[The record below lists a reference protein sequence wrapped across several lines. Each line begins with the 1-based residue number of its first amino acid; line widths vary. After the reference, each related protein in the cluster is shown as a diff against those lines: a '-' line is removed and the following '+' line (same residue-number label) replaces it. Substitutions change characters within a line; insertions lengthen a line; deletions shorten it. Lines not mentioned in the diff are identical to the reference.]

1 MYQYLKRDRGPVS
14 APCCLYDTLLLAD
27 GNRKKFTKCMAD
39 IPSHHYI
46 YGTCVDFITGGTI
59 VDTDDERCR
68 QELARL
74 LVEKLGYAR
83 GDLEPRLCIETL
95 YNGQFVTSTI
105 DITVRRAGK
114 RFMILR
120 FAPGSIVTRERP
132 AIAAAR
138 VLEPAY
144 QIPLAVVTN
153 CREAEVLDTYTGKVI
168 RQGLERIPAKEEA
181 DVLVQRLR
189 FEPFIDEARRD
200 RELRILNAF
209 DVEVCCAGAPCALPN
224 APEG

>member
-1 MYQYLKRDRGPVS
+1 
-14 APCCLYDTLLLAD
+14 
-27 GNRKKFTKCMAD
+27 MAD

-46 YGTCVDFITGGTI
+46 YGTCSDYITGETI

-68 QELARL
+68 QELARI
-74 LVEKLGYAR
+74 LVEEKGY
-83 GDLEPRLCIETL
+83 GKEELDPRLSIETL
-95 YNGQFVTSTI
+95 YCGQFVASSI
-105 DITVRRAGK
+105 DITVCVAGK

-120 FAPGSIVTRERP
+120 FAPGSLVTRERS

-153 CREAEVLDTYTGKVI
+153 CKDAEVLDTYTGKVI
-168 RQGLERIPAKEEA
+168 GQGLDAIPGRKEA
-181 DVLVQRLR
+181 DGLVQRLR
-189 FEPFIDEARRD
+189 FEPFDDKIRID
-200 RELRILNAF
+200 REKRILNAY
-209 DVEVCCAGAPCALPN
+209 DIEVCCVGGPCALPG

>member
-1 MYQYLKRDRGPVS
+1 
-14 APCCLYDTLLLAD
+14 
-27 GNRKKFTKCMAD
+27 MAD

-46 YGTCVDFITGGTI
+46 YGTSTDFITGETI

-74 LVEKLGYAR
+74 LVEEKEYAKS
-83 GDLEPRLCIETL
+83 DLEPRLCIETL
-95 YNGQFVTSTI
+95 YNGQFVASSI
-105 DITVRRAGK
+105 DITVREAGK

-120 FAPGSIVTRERP
+120 FAPGSIVTRERS

-153 CREAEVLDTYTGKVI
+153 FREAEILDTYTGKVI
-168 RQGLERIPAKEEA
+168 RQGLDEIPDKKEAEG
-181 DVLVQRLR
+181 LVNSLR
-189 FEPFIDEARRD
+189 FEPFADETKKD
-200 RELRILNAF
+200 RERRILNAY
-209 DVEVCCAGAPCALPN
+209 DIEVCCAGGPCVLPG

>member
-1 MYQYLKRDRGPVS
+1 
-14 APCCLYDTLLLAD
+14 
-27 GNRKKFTKCMAD
+27 MAD

-46 YGTCVDFITGGTI
+46 YGTCTDFITGDTI

-68 QELARL
+68 QELARF
-74 LVEKLGYAR
+74 LVEEKRYERSELV
-83 GDLEPRLCIETL
+83 PRLCIETL
-95 YNGQFVTSTI
+95 YNGQFVASTI
-105 DITVRRAGK
+105 DITIRVAGK

-120 FAPGSIVTRERP
+120 FAPGSLVTRERS

-153 CREAEVLDTYTGKVI
+153 CKDAEVLDTYTGKVVG
-168 RQGLERIPAKEEA
+168 QGLDAIPCRKKAE
-181 DVLVQRLR
+181 DLLQRLR
-189 FEPFIDEARRD
+189 FDSFEDRTRID
-200 RELRILNAF
+200 REKRILNAY
-209 DVEVCCAGAPCALPN
+209 DIEVCCVGGPCALPG

>member
-1 MYQYLKRDRGPVS
+1 
-14 APCCLYDTLLLAD
+14 
-27 GNRKKFTKCMAD
+27 MAD

-46 YGTCVDFITGGTI
+46 YGTCTDFITGETI

-68 QELARL
+68 QDLARL
-74 LVEKLGYAR
+74 LVKEKGYAKS
-83 GDLEPRLCIETL
+83 DLEPRLCIETL
-95 YNGQFVTSTI
+95 YNGQFVASTI
-105 DITVRRAGK
+105 DITVREAGK

-120 FAPGSIVTRERP
+120 FAPGSIVTRERS

-153 CREAEVLDTYTGKVI
+153 SRDAEVLDTYTGKVI
-168 RQGLERIPAKEEA
+168 RQGLDMIPDKKEAEN
-181 DVLVQRLR
+181 LVKSLR
-189 FEPFIDEARRD
+189 FELFDDETRKD
-200 RELRILNAF
+200 RERRILNAY
-209 DVEVCCAGAPCALPN
+209 DVEVCCAGGPCALPG

>member
-1 MYQYLKRDRGPVS
+1 
-14 APCCLYDTLLLAD
+14 
-27 GNRKKFTKCMAD
+27 MAD
-39 IPSHHYI
+39 IPSHHFI
-46 YGTCVDFITGGTI
+46 YGTCTDYITGETI

-74 LVEKLGYAR
+74 LVKEKGYAKSE
-83 GDLEPRLCIETL
+83 LEPRLCIETL
-95 YNGQFVTSTI
+95 YNKQFVSSTI
-105 DITVRRAGK
+105 DITVRVAGK

-120 FAPGSIVTRERP
+120 FAPGSIVTRERS

-153 CREAEVLDTYTGKVI
+153 CRDAEVLDTYTGEVL
-168 RQGLERIPAKEEA
+168 RQGLAGIPGKKEAE
-181 DVLVQRLR
+181 DLVKSLR
-189 FEPFIDEARRD
+189 FDPFIDETKKD
-200 RELRILNAF
+200 RERRILNAY
-209 DVEVCCAGAPCALPN
+209 DVEVCCAGGPCALPD

>member
-1 MYQYLKRDRGPVS
+1 
-14 APCCLYDTLLLAD
+14 
-27 GNRKKFTKCMAD
+27 MAD
-39 IPSHHYI
+39 IPSHHFI
-46 YGTCVDFITGGTI
+46 YGTCTDYITGETI

-74 LVEKLGYAR
+74 LVKEKGYAKSE
-83 GDLEPRLCIETL
+83 LEPRLCIETL
-95 YNGQFVTSTI
+95 YNKQFVSSTI
-105 DITVRRAGK
+105 DITVRVAGK

-120 FAPGSIVTRERP
+120 FAPGSIVTRERS

-153 CREAEVLDTYTGKVI
+153 CRDAEVLDTYTGEVL
-168 RQGLERIPAKEEA
+168 RQGLAGIPGKTEA
-181 DVLVQRLR
+181 VDLVKSLR
-189 FEPFIDEARRD
+189 FDPFVDETKKD
-200 RELRILNAF
+200 RERRILNAY
-209 DVEVCCAGAPCALPN
+209 DVEVCCAGGPCVLPG

>member
-1 MYQYLKRDRGPVS
+1 
-14 APCCLYDTLLLAD
+14 
-27 GNRKKFTKCMAD
+27 MAD

-46 YGTCVDFITGGTI
+46 YGTCTDFITGETI

-68 QELARL
+68 QELARF
-74 LVEKLGYAR
+74 LVEEKGYAR
-83 GDLEPRLCIETL
+83 NDLEPRLSIETL
-95 YNGQFVTSTI
+95 YSGQFVASTI
-105 DITVRRAGK
+105 DITARVAGK

-120 FAPGSIVTRERP
+120 FAPGSIVTRERS

-153 CREAEVLDTYTGKVI
+153 GREAEVLDTYTGKII
-168 RQGLERIPAKEEA
+168 REGLDNIPDKREA
-181 DVLVQRLR
+181 VGLVRSLR
-189 FEPFIDEARRD
+189 FEPFDDEEKKD
-200 RELRILNAF
+200 RERRILNAY
-209 DVEVCCAGAPCALPN
+209 DVEVCCAGGPCALPG

>member
-1 MYQYLKRDRGPVS
+1 
-14 APCCLYDTLLLAD
+14 
-27 GNRKKFTKCMAD
+27 MAD

-46 YGTCVDFITGGTI
+46 YGTCTDFITGETI

-68 QELARL
+68 QDLARL
-74 LVEKLGYAR
+74 LVEEKGYAKK
-83 GDLEPRLCIETL
+83 DLEPRLFIETL
-95 YNGQFVTSTI
+95 YNAQFVVSTI
-105 DITVRRAGK
+105 DITVREAGK

-120 FAPGSIVTRERP
+120 FAPGSIVTRERS

-153 CREAEVLDTYTGKVI
+153 CRDAEVLDTYTGKVI
-168 RQGLERIPAKEEA
+168 RQGELDKIPGKKEAVE
-181 DVLVQRLR
+181 LVSSLR
-189 FEPFIDEARRD
+189 FEPFIDEIKKD
-200 RELRILNAF
+200 RERRILNAF
-209 DVEVCCAGAPCALPN
+209 DVEVCCAGGPCALPG

>member
-1 MYQYLKRDRGPVS
+1 
-14 APCCLYDTLLLAD
+14 
-27 GNRKKFTKCMAD
+27 MAD
-39 IPSHHYI
+39 IPSHHFI
-46 YGTCVDFITGGTI
+46 YGTCTDYITGETI

-74 LVEKLGYAR
+74 LVKEKGYAKSE
-83 GDLEPRLCIETL
+83 LEPRLCIETL
-95 YNGQFVTSTI
+95 YNKQFVSSTI
-105 DITVRRAGK
+105 DITVRVAGK

-120 FAPGSIVTRERP
+120 FAPGSIVTRERS

-153 CREAEVLDTYTGKVI
+153 CRDAEVLDTYTGEVL
-168 RQGLERIPAKEEA
+168 RQGLAGIPGKKEAE
-181 DVLVQRLR
+181 DLVKSLR
-189 FEPFIDEARRD
+189 FDPFIDEIKKD
-200 RELRILNAF
+200 RERRILNAY
-209 DVEVCCAGAPCALPN
+209 DVEVCCAGGPCALPD

>member
-1 MYQYLKRDRGPVS
+1 
-14 APCCLYDTLLLAD
+14 
-27 GNRKKFTKCMAD
+27 MAD

-46 YGTCVDFITGGTI
+46 YGTCSDYITGETI

-68 QELARL
+68 QELAKL
-74 LVEKLGYAR
+74 LVEERGYSR
-83 GDLEPRLCIETL
+83 DELEPRLSIETL
-95 YNGQFVTSTI
+95 YNGQFVASTI
-105 DITVRRAGK
+105 DITLRIAGK

-120 FAPGSIVTRERP
+120 FAPGSLVTRERA

-153 CREAEVLDTYTGKVI
+153 CKDAEVLDTYTGKVVG
-168 RQGLERIPAKEEA
+168 QGLAAIPVRKEAEDMIKA
-181 DVLVQRLR
+181 LR
-189 FEPFIDEARRD
+189 FEPFADKTRID
-200 RELRILNAF
+200 REKRILNAY
-209 DVEVCCAGAPCALPN
+209 DLELCCVGGPCALPG

>member
-1 MYQYLKRDRGPVS
+1 
-14 APCCLYDTLLLAD
+14 
-27 GNRKKFTKCMAD
+27 MAD
-39 IPSHHYI
+39 IPSHHFI
-46 YGTCVDFITGGTI
+46 YGTCTDYLTGETI

-68 QELARL
+68 QDLAKF
-74 LVEKLGYAR
+74 LVEEKGYDK

-95 YNGQFVTSTI
+95 YSGQFVSSTI
-105 DITVRRAGK
+105 DITVRVAEK
-114 RFMILR
+114 RLMILR
-120 FAPGSIVTRERP
+120 FAPGSIVTRERS

-168 RQGLERIPAKEEA
+168 RQGLDNIPDRKEAEE
-181 DVLVQRLR
+181 LVNSLR
-189 FEPFIDEARRD
+189 FDPFDDETRKD
-200 RELRILNAF
+200 RERRILNAY
-209 DVEVCCAGAPCALPN
+209 DVEVCCAGGPCALPG

>member
-1 MYQYLKRDRGPVS
+1 
-14 APCCLYDTLLLAD
+14 
-27 GNRKKFTKCMAD
+27 MAD

-46 YGTCVDFITGGTI
+46 YGTCTDYITGETI

-74 LVEKLGYAR
+74 LVEEKGYER
-83 GDLEPRLCIETL
+83 SELEPRLCIETL
-95 YNGQFVTSTI
+95 YNGQFVASTI
-105 DITVRRAGK
+105 DITLRVTGK

-120 FAPGSIVTRERP
+120 FAPGSLVTRERS

-138 VLEPAY
+138 VLEPSY

-153 CREAEVLDTYTGKVI
+153 CKDAEVLDTYTGKVTG
-168 RQGLERIPAKEEA
+168 QGLDAIPDRKKAE
-181 DVLVQRLR
+181 DLLQTLR
-189 FEPFIDEARRD
+189 FEPFDDRTKID
-200 RELRILNAF
+200 REKRILNAY
-209 DVEVCCAGAPCALPN
+209 DIEICCVGGPCALPG